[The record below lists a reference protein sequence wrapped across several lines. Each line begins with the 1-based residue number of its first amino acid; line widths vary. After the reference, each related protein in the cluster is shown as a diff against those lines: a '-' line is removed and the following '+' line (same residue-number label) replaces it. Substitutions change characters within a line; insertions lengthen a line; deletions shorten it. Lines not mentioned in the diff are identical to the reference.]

1 MGCLAQAVLTEL
13 ARVRLH
19 GFSERELAAAVSLEM
34 SDVESLY
41 VERDQIYAQA
51 RRLGQALS

>member
-1 MGCLAQAVLTEL
+1 VLTEL

-34 SDVESLY
+34 ADVESLY

-51 RRLGQALS
+51 RRPAGLCPDVQTPH

>member
-1 MGCLAQAVLTEL
+1 MLTEL

-34 SDVESLY
+34 ADVESLY

-51 RRLGQALS
+51 RRPAGLCPDVQTPH

>member
-1 MGCLAQAVLTEL
+1 M
-13 ARVRLH
+13 RLH

-34 SDVESLY
+34 ADVESLY

-51 RRLGQALS
+51 RHAAGPCPGVLIAALGQE